1 MRLNET
7 LLVTD
12 LDAGKKEATGMDSDC
27 LKLRFWRVIF
37 ITWGE
42 SLGLNKLRRRKQ
54 RKGKHILRHCLNPQI
69 HPFLKPE
76 ITMNFPNKWVR
87 QLHFLD
93 KIVWAAITTTEKEIG
108 KMLNP
113 NLCHSRTEAQRHSAA
128 PCHWMSYC
136 ARISLV
142 KMLPWEVINN

>member
-1 MRLNET
+1 MRPFWWLIWVLEKRGHRYGLWLPET
-7 LLVTD
+7 EVLEGHLYYM
-12 LDAGKKEATGMDSDC
+12 G
-27 LKLRFWRVIF
+27 
-37 ITWGE
+37 
-42 SLGLNKLRRRKQ
+42 SLGLNKLHRRKQ
-54 RKGKHILRHCLNPQI
+54 RKGKEILRHCLNPQI

-87 QLHFLD
+87 QFHFLD
-93 KIVWAAITTTEKEIG
+93 KIVWAAITTEKEIG
-108 KMLNP
+108 KILNP
-113 NLCHSRTEAQRHSAA
+113 NLCYSWTEAQRHRAT